1 MGKCVVMS
9 TNLMESVLEQGQSQ
23 DRADEFGRPND
34 RDTGYKSKCE
44 RPYLDQHMAPK
55 EAFKEQVV
63 PHIISISCIIIVVC
77 VINWRRIVGYRVS
90 FSTK

>member
-1 MGKCVVMS
+1 MGKCAVMS
-9 TNLMESVLEQGQSQ
+9 PNLRESVVEQGQSQ
-23 DRADEFGRPND
+23 DRAEEFGRAND

-63 PHIISISCIIIVVC
+63 PHVISISCIIIVVC
-77 VINWRRIVGYRVS
+77 VI
-90 FSTK
+90 T